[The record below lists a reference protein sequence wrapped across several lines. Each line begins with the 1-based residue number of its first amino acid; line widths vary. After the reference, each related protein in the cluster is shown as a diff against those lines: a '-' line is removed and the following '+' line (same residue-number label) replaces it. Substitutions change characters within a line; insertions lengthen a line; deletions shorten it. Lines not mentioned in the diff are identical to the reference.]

1 MIVGLTPNLAA
12 HVEAAAPRGE
22 VAISDATAEL
32 VRGYFELESLGHPD
46 MKGVP
51 AAIELFGVVSATQA
65 ADRVQA
71 ARGSLTP
78 LVGRTQEMAALCETW
93 DAVAAPRAD
102 ACAVRTVTVSG
113 EAGIGKSR
121 LVLALADKALSGGH
135 TVFIGRCTR
144 DRRGSPLF
152 PIVGMLASHLG
163 DDPGADDAAR
173 LTRIVDAC
181 RTAGLDTDAAALM
194 AELLGVPETA
204 GYERPQLG
212 ASARRDRIFGAVI
225 ALVSARRA

>member
-1 MIVGLTPNLAA
+1 M
-12 HVEAAAPRGE
+12 
-22 VAISDATAEL
+22 
-32 VRGYFELESLGHPD
+32 RGYFELESLGHPE

-51 AAIELFGVVSATQA
+51 AGIELFRVVSATQA

-78 LVGRTQEMAALCETW
+78 LVGRTQEIAALCETW

-121 LVLALADKALSGGH
+121 LVLALADEALDGGH

-144 DRRGSPLF
+144 DRGGSPLF

-163 DDPGADDAAR
+163 VDPGADDAAR
-173 LTRIVDAC
+173 LAPIVDGCAPPGSIPTPHRC
-181 RTAGLDTDAAALM
+181 GRAAGRPR
-194 AELLGVPETA
+194 GR
-204 GYERPQLG
+204 GYQRLQLS
-212 ASARRDRIFGAVI
+212 ASARRARIFGSVV
-225 ALVSARRA
+225 ALVAEQAVTNAGS